1 MSDELFRQD
10 RKNSG
15 ERAIIQGDDG
25 AKPKERH
32 QGPLVSVDSFRDRFE
47 RVEPGKREL
56 GEPSSNRTPMRR
68 VPDYSSADKLK
79 AEIAEV
85 AALGLMTWD
94 LPVWRPAELSREILK
109 RLSETVNHLKVVMHA
124 SDSLSTQVEALYEV
138 EKPVTA
144 SDAEETTEETKDE

>member
-10 RKNSG
+10 PKNSG
-15 ERAIIQGDDG
+15 ERAIIQGDDN
-25 AKPKERH
+25 AKPKEKH
-32 QGPLVSVDSFRDRFE
+32 QGPMVGVDSFRDRFE

-56 GEPSSNRTPMRR
+56 GEYSSNRTPMHR

-85 AALGLMTWD
+85 MALGSITWD
-94 LPVWRPAELSREILK
+94 LPVWRPAELSREVLK
-109 RLSETVNHLKVVMHA
+109 RLSVTVDQLKVVMRA
-124 SDSLSTQVEALYEV
+124 SDSLSDQVKALYEV

-144 SDAEETTEETKDE
+144 SDADETTEETKDE